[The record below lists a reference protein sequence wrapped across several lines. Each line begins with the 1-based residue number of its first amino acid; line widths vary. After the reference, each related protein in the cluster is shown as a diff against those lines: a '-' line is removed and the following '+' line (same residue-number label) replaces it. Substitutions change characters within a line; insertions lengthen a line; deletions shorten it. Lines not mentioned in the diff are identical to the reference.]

1 MLCQF
6 FAHKEI
12 YKMKNTHK
20 TALCGVFGALSI
32 VIMLM
37 GSILPLATYM
47 CPAIAAFL
55 ILPVVAQYGEKTGF
69 TLYTAV
75 SLLSFILIAE
85 KEFVLMYVFV
95 FGLYSVFK
103 FRADRIKP
111 KLLQYT
117 LKVLYAFTTTAA
129 TYALL
134 LLVFPNP
141 ALSGEFGDMSL
152 GLITAFFVLFII
164 TFILYDF
171 AAKIMFILYRQR
183 LHNKIF
189 KNR

>member
-47 CPAIAAFL
+47 CPAVAAFL

-95 FGLYSVFK
+95 FGLYSAFK
-103 FRADRIKP
+103 FRADKIRP
-111 KLLQYT
+111 KLLQMV
-117 LKVLYAFTTTAA
+117 LKIVFALVTTFLS
-129 TYALL
+129 YFV
-134 LLVFPNP
+134 LLV
-141 ALSGEFGDMSL
+141 GCH
-152 GLITAFFVLFII
+152 VLQCAHVVQAVGNLDKDH
-164 TFILYDF
+164 T
-171 AAKIMFILYRQR
+171 
-183 LHNKIF
+183 NVVG
-189 KNR
+189 

>member
-1 MLCQF
+1 
-6 FAHKEI
+6 
-12 YKMKNTHK
+12 MKTTHK

-37 GSILPLATYM
+37 GSIIPMATYM

-55 ILPVVAQYGEKTGF
+55 ILPVVAEYGEKTGF
-69 TLYTAV
+69 TLYAAV
-75 SLLSFILIAE
+75 SLLSMIMIAE
-85 KEFVLMYVFV
+85 KEFVLMYICV

-103 FRADRIKP
+103 FRADKIKP
-111 KLLQYT
+111 KFLQYT
-117 LKVLYAFTTTAA
+117 LKALYAFIATAA

-141 ALSGEFGDMSL
+141 ALTGEFGDMSL
-152 GLITAFFVLFII
+152 ALVIAFFVLFVI
-164 TFILYDF
+164 TFMLYDL

-183 LHNKIF
+183 LRPKIF
-189 KNR
+189 RGK